1 LPIILSFITMIKC
14 LVVDDEPL
22 ALNILED
29 YISKIPFLQLVK
41 ATTNPIEAL
50 TLVQDGSIDLVFLDV
65 QMPELT
71 GIQFL
76 RIANGK
82 AKVILTTAYPQYALE
97 GYELDVIDYLLKP
110 IAFDRFFKSVQK
122 AQGIIMP
129 AAKPVA
135 PTQPAKQDD
144 FLSDFIF
151 VKTEHKIQKVYLH
164 DILFIEGLKDYVSIF
179 TPAERV
185 ITLQGMKK
193 MEDALPPRHFKRV
206 HKSYIV
212 SINKIDSIERSRIFI
227 ADKVIPVGDTYRD
240 EFFKIVDGKNI

>member
-1 LPIILSFITMIKC
+1 MIRC
-14 LVVDDEPL
+14 LIVDDEPL
-22 ALNILED
+22 ALHVLED

-50 TLVQDGSIDLVFLDV
+50 SFVQEKLVDLVFLDV

-122 AQGIIMP
+122 AQGILNP
-129 AAKPVA
+129 SKKPVVV
-135 PTQPAKQDD
+135 PPEPVQQND

-151 VKTEHKIQKVYLH
+151 I
-164 DILFIEGLKDYVSIF
+164 
-179 TPAERV
+179 
-185 ITLQGMKK
+185 
-193 MEDALPPRHFKRV
+193 
-206 HKSYIV
+206 KS
-212 SINKIDSIERSRIFI
+212 
-227 ADKVIPVGDTYRD
+227 
-240 EFFKIVDGKNI
+240 